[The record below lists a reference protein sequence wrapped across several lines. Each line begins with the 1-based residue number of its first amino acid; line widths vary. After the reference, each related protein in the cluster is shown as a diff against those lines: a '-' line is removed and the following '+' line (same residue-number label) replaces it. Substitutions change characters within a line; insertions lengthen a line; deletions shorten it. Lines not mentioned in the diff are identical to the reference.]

1 MRGVIPCLLKPRAPC
16 SKCKSLHK
24 DGEALAQVAQ
34 RGGRNPVPG
43 DIQGQAGQGTE
54 QPHLAVGVLVHCRE
68 VGLGGL

>member
-1 MRGVIPCLLKPRAPC
+1 MFGFFFTVRIVK
-16 SKCKSLHK
+16 HWN
-24 DGEALAQVAQ
+24 EFAQ
-34 RGGRNPVPG
+34 RGGGCLIPG